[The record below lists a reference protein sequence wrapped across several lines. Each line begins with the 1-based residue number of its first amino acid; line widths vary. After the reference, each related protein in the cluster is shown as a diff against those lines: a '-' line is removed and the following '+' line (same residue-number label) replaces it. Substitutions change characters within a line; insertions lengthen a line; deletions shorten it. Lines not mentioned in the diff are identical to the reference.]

1 MKINDTEEVF
11 QTYLHK
17 YEDHDDDVMK
27 VKAKV
32 SRRIYKFS
40 TFYHVLHTKFTR

>member
-1 MKINDTEEVF
+1 MLVNIKCTCMKINDTEEVF

-32 SRRIYKFS
+32 SR
-40 TFYHVLHTKFTR
+40 